1 MELYDGMIQKT
12 REYLSADT
20 PRNYLYDERKCWGET
35 TSGEMIMLRDA
46 AFELGGGSCESVNYT
61 CVTSNQELVKENGIF
76 LYGPELRELR
86 EDTSFARIVFLNVKE
101 DALDEAAGDDA
112 AYRFIRELEYV
123 RYHIFP
129 KGYMVR
135 TSAKNSREQA
145 RVSRDAIKAG
155 ISFERLGESYIRKY
169 LENPKVRK
177 VQVIFLVGKEKLQP
191 FVEEAVKADTVT
203 EALNHILKGM
213 PMNCGSCDLQVICN
227 EVEGMR
233 ALHQGNR
240 NR

>member
-1 MELYDGMIQKT
+1 
-12 REYLSADT
+12 
-20 PRNYLYDERKCWGET
+20 
-35 TSGEMIMLRDA
+35 
-46 AFELGGGSCESVNYT
+46 
-61 CVTSNQELVKENGIF
+61 
-76 LYGPELRELR
+76 
-86 EDTSFARIVFLNVKE
+86 
-101 DALDEAAGDDA
+101 
-112 AYRFIRELEYV
+112 
-123 RYHIFP
+123 
-129 KGYMVR
+129 MVR

-240 NR
+240 NREKKSRNQQMESRKR

>member
-20 PRNYLYDERKCWGET
+20 PRIYPYDERKCWGET
-35 TSGEMIMLRDA
+35 ASGEMIMLRDA

-61 CVTSNQELVKENGIF
+61 CVTSNQGLIKENGVF
-76 LYGPELRELR
+76 LYGPELGELR
-86 EDTSFARIVFLNVKE
+86 EDTTFARIAFLSVEE

-112 AYRFIRELEYV
+112 AYRFIRELDYV

-135 TSAKNSREQA
+135 TSAKSSREQA
-145 RVSRDAIKAG
+145 RVSRNAVKAG
-155 ISFERLGESYIRKY
+155 ISFERLGDTYIRKY
-169 LENPKVRK
+169 LENPNVKK
-177 VQVIFLVGKEKLQP
+177 VQVIFLVGKENLKP
-191 FVEEAVKADTVT
+191 FVEEAAKADAVT

-213 PMNCGSCDLQVICN
+213 PMNCGTCDLKVICN

-233 ALHQGNR
+233 ALHQR
-240 NR
+240 SR